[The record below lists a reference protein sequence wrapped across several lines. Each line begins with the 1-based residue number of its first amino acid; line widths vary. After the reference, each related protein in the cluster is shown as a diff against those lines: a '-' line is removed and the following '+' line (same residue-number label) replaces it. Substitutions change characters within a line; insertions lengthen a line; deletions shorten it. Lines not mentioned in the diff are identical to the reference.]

1 MNLHTLLL
9 EREAAGKPVTVGLIG
24 AGKFGTM
31 FLSQARLTKG
41 LHVVGV
47 ADLNVERARRQLASA
62 GWPAEQYAAP
72 SLGDAIKQRRT
83 HVTPDAQALIAHPG
97 IEVIVE
103 ATGIPEAG
111 IVHAID
117 AIKHGKHIVMVNVE
131 ADALAGPLLAR
142 KAKAAGV
149 VYSLAWGDQPALI
162 CEHVDWARACGFTVI
177 AAGKGT
183 RYEPHYHQSNPDNV
197 WDILD
202 KYLNISDRNS
212 INPKMFNSFV
222 DGTKSGIEMTA
233 VCNATGLV
241 PQSEGLGFPPA
252 TRFEL
257 ADVCKPA
264 AAGGTLERAGVTEVT
279 SSVYRDGKDVPHHL
293 ALGTYVVIEGETDYA
308 RQCFKEYAMLPDR
321 SGRYAALYR
330 PIHMIGLELGI
341 SVASAALRR
350 EPTGAPTGFRS
361 DVVATAKRDLKQGEV
376 LDGEG
381 GFCVWGK
388 QTPAARSLEDGLL
401 PLGLAQN
408 VRLKRDCRAGRA
420 VEMVGRRLRSER
432 CGGEGAPRDGSR
444 VRRRQRFL
452 NSRETGR
459 ERFADFIRS
468 EIDRNVLGH
477 RPALDGCERQ

>member
-1 MNLHTLLL
+1 MNLHALLL
-9 EREAAGKPVTVGLIG
+9 ERESAGRPVTVGLIG

-41 LHVVGV
+41 LHVAGV
-47 ADLNVERARRQLASA
+47 ADLNVQRARSQLATA
-62 GWPAEQYAAP
+62 GWPAEQFSA
-72 SLGDAIKQRRT
+72 STLGDAIKQRRT
-83 HVTPDAQALIAHPG
+83 HVTPDAEALIAHPG

-111 IVHAID
+111 IKHALK
-117 AIKHGKHIVMVNVE
+117 AIEHGKHIVMVNVE

-142 KAKAAGV
+142 KARAAGV

-162 CEHVDWARACGFTVI
+162 CEQVDWARACGFKVI

-202 KYLNISDRNS
+202 KYLAISDRKS

-233 VCNATGLV
+233 VCNATGLE
-241 PQSEGLGFPPA
+241 PQTEGLGFPPA

-257 ADVCKPA
+257 AEVCKPKSA
-264 AAGGTLERAGVTEVT
+264 SGTLEREGVTEVT
-279 SSVYRDGKDVPHHL
+279 SSVTRDGRDVPHHL
-293 ALGTYVVIEGETDYA
+293 ALGTYVVFEGETDYA

-321 SGRYAALYR
+321 SGKYAALYR

-341 SVASAALRR
+341 SVASVALRH
-350 EPTGAPTGFRS
+350 EPTGTPTAFRS
-361 DVVATAKRDLKQGEV
+361 DVVATAKRNLKAGEM

-388 QTPAARSLEDGLL
+388 QTPAQLSLDQGYL

-408 VRLKRDCRAGRA
+408 VKLKRGIAAGERLKWSDVGYDADDLA
-420 VEMVGRRLRSER
+420 VK
-432 CGGEGAPRDGSR
+432 
-444 VRRRQRFL
+444 VRREMEAAFGRQ
-452 NSRETGR
+452 NT
-459 ERFADFIRS
+459 RS
-468 EIDRNVLGH
+468 AVD
-477 RPALDGCERQ
+477 A